1 MRDLVVATMETTG
14 VPTVPPGSAAAG
26 FSVVIPVKE
35 INAYLRESIPF
46 ILALDHPAFEVI
58 VLPND
63 MPAEGVPS
71 FMQDPRIRVI
81 STGRVSPALKR
92 DEGARQA
99 RYDHLAF
106 LDDDAYPRAD
116 WLTNAAA
123 AFQSSRAAAVGGP
136 GVMPADAR
144 FRERVSGLFF
154 ETLVGGGGLDYR
166 YRPAGRGFFVDDY
179 PTVNFLVRGDAF
191 RAVGGFDNDYWP
203 GEDTKF
209 CRDLVATGRT
219 IWYDPD
225 VVVHHHRRPTLVGHL
240 RQLAGYGRHRG
251 RFARLFPETS
261 ARLVYFAPALFVL
274 GSTALLGGGLLEPML
289 WRAYAALMLV
299 YFMIVMVDVFRRTAN
314 PALGLATVG
323 LVFCS
328 HVTYGLNFLAGFLS
342 GRSFRSKLR

>member
-1 MRDLVVATMETTG
+1 MTTLDTTG
-14 VPTVPPGSAAAG
+14 ASTPAAG
-26 FSVVIPVKE
+26 SDADVGFSIVIPVKA
-35 INAYLRESIPF
+35 INAYLEESIPA
-46 ILALDHPAFEVI
+46 ILALDHGAFEVI
-58 VLPND
+58 VLPNE
-63 MPAEGVPS
+63 MPAEGVPT
-71 FMQDPRIRVI
+71 FMQDPRIHVVP
-81 STGRVSPALKR
+81 TGRVSPALKR
-92 DEGARQA
+92 DEGARRA

-116 WLTNAAA
+116 WLTRAAA
-123 AFQSSRAAAVGGP
+123 AFRASGAAAVGGP
-136 GVMPADAR
+136 GVMPAKAG

-166 YRPAGRGFFVDDY
+166 YRSAGRGFFVDDY
-179 PTVNFLVRGDAF
+179 PTVNFMVRKDSF
-191 RAVGGFDNDYWP
+191 VAVGGFDNDFWP

-225 VVVHHHRRPTLVGHL
+225 VVVYHHRRPTLTGHL

-261 ARLVYFAPALFVL
+261 ARPVYFAPALFVL
-274 GSTALLGGGLLEPML
+274 GSAALLAGGLIEPLL

-299 YFMIVMVDVFRRTAN
+299 YFAVVAVDVFRRTAN
-314 PALGLATVG
+314 PALGLATVA

-342 GRSFRSKLR
+342 GRGFRSRLR